1 MVSESPNVVAVLA
14 RIYVDDLDVALPLYG
29 ALSDG
34 AEPHAFA
41 FRGMRLAMVGSFL
54 LIEGADAEAR
64 SRAATI
70 LVRDVGAVAR
80 QVAGAGGEVLEGP
93 AEGPNGPRLVA
104 RHPDG
109 SVLEYIALTRSR
121 PTHDRRAPAVR
132 QLRLVV
138 EAEDFETALS
148 FYRDTLG
155 LAEQAAFTGDGDAR
169 VAILDAGSATLEL
182 SNPAQVRMIDRVEAG
197 GVPSDRI
204 RVAFEVGDTSWRT
217 AELVAAGAQL
227 IAEPRE
233 TPWRSLNSRLR
244 APAGLQLTLF
254 QELAEHETPG

>member
-14 RIYVDDLDVALPLYG
+14 RIYVDDLDAALPLYG

-34 AEPHAFA
+34 DEPHAFT

-80 QVAGAGGEVLEGP
+80 EVAGSGGELLEGP

-109 SVLEYIALTRSR
+109 SVLEYIALTR
-121 PTHDRRAPAVR
+121 DRRAPAVR

-138 EAEDFETALS
+138 EAEDFDAALS

-169 VAILDAGSATLEL
+169 VVILDAGSAALEL

-197 GVPSDRI
+197 GLPSDRI
-204 RVAFEVGDTSWRT
+204 RVAFEVGDTSART

-227 IAEPRE
+227 IAQPRE

-254 QELAEHETPG
+254 QELGEHETAG